1 MWKAQGDG
9 GFDMSRR
16 VISLAMAIALVV
28 TLVPLQG
35 CQPASTAS
43 TNTKPFTTDYTLTQA
58 DYDFFVGSD
67 TVDTAVVHS
76 PFYAGN
82 QPLPSQNTVEYE
94 AARYKKVG
102 EIVSGADALVNAS
115 KAAEPAMATLRS
127 DYVTFLSKVKASDP
141 KASEFVGSSL
151 TSITALGVG
160 ELLAQTA
167 YTGLMS
173 TEATTAYVSTMRD
186 YLKVARAEEYASLLL
201 EDANT
206 IVGHAAILSQ
216 AIATDGSDAA
226 KAAAAEFDGKA
237 TKDVADAMAALEPVA
252 SGMDGIKQDM
262 ALLASGDYY
271 FSREA
276 LGWMA
281 AESVKLKPQVDGLTA
296 GGDITQQQ
304 VDDVKTYYAA
314 SEQWNASLDQ
324 ELRSLDTSGL
334 VAVQGAAPFGVMP
347 FVETAYAA
355 EGDVSYTPG
364 ADYGNSVTAL
374 SKEPEKKQGWLGATW
389 SGVKTVFGGIKTGV
403 GVGLD
408 TAAAAAKNIST
419 VGCGIYYGNKPSE
432 IWKDMK
438 ENVKEIGKNYQ
449 AGVSGSQVLTVA
461 SGYLDAAEAGA
472 GQYAGGWAQSG
483 IEGTWGKGK
492 VANATGWAV
501 GGLTKITTGMFTGM
515 AKGIYKVANK
525 SSSSGDV
532 ASGFVEIGL
541 SCIGGSKVLVKAT
554 EIPGLVKG
562 GTQLIKNAGKALV
575 NLAESA
581 GDANIR
587 AKLGAE
593 MAAILA
599 NNKLTKDQVGKLISN
614 SIKVEISEL
623 VSTMMT
629 RNREMYIKAI
639 RDLIAAG
646 GTAIKTNFAQTAK
659 EQISD
664 LFSKSFAKSLQG
676 ILDAG
681 TTVIGADLGSYIDNL
696 VASQLDPVMTDLIN
710 AALAIAPDPAQVDGS
725 YSGSLVI
732 TKVDIPDDM
741 KKEAKDANCAALFK
755 QMEGKSQ
762 PLTLKVSATGGTA
775 TMVSKSGSSSGSFD
789 YADGSVTMS
798 FTNSGTTFS
807 FKGSARMTKAGVTM
821 SGSWSAPYPKTS
833 IMMSGTWSVA
843 KK

>member
-1 MWKAQGDG
+1 
-9 GFDMSRR
+9 
-16 VISLAMAIALVV
+16 VSLALAVV
-28 TLVPLQG
+28 VVATLIPLPG
-35 CQPASTAS
+35 CQPAPTA
-43 TNTKPFTTDYTLTQA
+43 TANTKPFTLDYTLTQA

-67 TVDTAVVHS
+67 TVDTAIVHS

-102 EIVSGADALVNAS
+102 EIMADADALVSAG

-141 KASEFVGSSL
+141 KAAEFVGSSL
-151 TSITALGVG
+151 TSITAFGVQ
-160 ELLAQTA
+160 EILAQTA
-167 YTGLMS
+167 YASWMS
-173 TEATTAYVSTMRD
+173 TDATTSYVSTMRD
-186 YLKVARAEEYASLLL
+186 YIKVTRATEYGSLLL

-206 IVGHAAILSQ
+206 MVGQAAVLAQ

-252 SGMDGIKQDM
+252 GGIDSLDQDM
-262 ALLASGDYY
+262 SLLASGDYY

-281 AESVKLKPQVDGLTA
+281 SESAKLQPQVDSLAAREGVTQDQVVAIQGVYGAYDEWIAALT
-296 GGDITQQQ
+296 
-304 VDDVKTYYAA
+304 
-314 SEQWNASLDQ
+314 Q
-324 ELRSLDTSGL
+324 EMRSLDTSGL

-364 ADYGNSVTAL
+364 ADYASSTAAL
-374 SKEPEKKQGWLGATW
+374 GKEPEKKQGWLGATW
-389 SGVKTVFGGIKTGV
+389 SGVKTVFGAVKTGV

-408 TAAAAAKNIST
+408 TAAAAAKNISA

-438 ENVKEIGKNYQ
+438 DNVKEISKNYQ
-449 AGVSGSQVLTVA
+449 AGVSGSQVLSDA
-461 SGYLDAAEAGA
+461 GGYLDATEEGA
-472 GQYAGGWAQSG
+472 GKYAGGWAQSG

-492 VANATGWAV
+492 LANATGWAV

-515 AKGIYKVANK
+515 AKGIYKVANTK
-525 SSSSGDV
+525 SSTADV

-541 SCIGGSKVLVKAT
+541 SCIGGSKVLVKGT
-554 EIPGLVKG
+554 QVPGLLKG
-562 GTQLIKNAGKALV
+562 GYQTIKNAGKLFV

-581 GDANIR
+581 GDAEVR

-593 MAAILA
+593 MATILA
-599 NNKLTKDQVGKLISN
+599 NNKLTKEQVTKLISN
-614 SIKVEISEL
+614 SIKVEMSEAIAGL
-623 VSTMMT
+623 MA
-629 RNREMYIKAI
+629 RNRDIYIKAI

-646 GTAIKTNFAQTAK
+646 GAGFKTNFVNTAK
-659 EQISD
+659 GQIED
-664 LFSKSFAKSLQG
+664 LVSKSFAKSLQG

-681 TTVIGADLGSYIDNL
+681 TTVIGAGLGDYFDNL
-696 VASQLDPVMTDLIN
+696 VASQVDPALTDLIN
-710 AALAIAPDPAQVDGS
+710 AALSMPPDPEQVDGT
-725 YSGSLVI
+725 YTGALVI

-755 QMEGKSQ
+755 QLEGKSQ

-775 TMVSKSGSSSGSFD
+775 TMTSKSGSSKGSCE
-789 YADGSVTMS
+789 YADGSISMS
-798 FTNSGTTFS
+798 FTSNGTTFS
-807 FKGSARMTKAGVTM
+807 FKGSAKLTKDGVTM